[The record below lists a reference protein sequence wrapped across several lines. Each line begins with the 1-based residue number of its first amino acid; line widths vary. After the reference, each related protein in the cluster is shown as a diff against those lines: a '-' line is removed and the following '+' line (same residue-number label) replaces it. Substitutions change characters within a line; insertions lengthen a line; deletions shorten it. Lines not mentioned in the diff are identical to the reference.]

1 MTWTKPTSYND
12 IVEAIIADIR
22 TSNVF
27 PQGANVD
34 MSPGTLTEAWISKAK
49 IPNAGAAF
57 VAVGRL
63 LSVKRRSDGMREH
76 LLSMG
81 VFAAA
86 PYKNRNDQAKSLND
100 TVFKLSELIEDN
112 RFNLVQASK
121 PSDFSGRNLFSLSLM
136 SKGSGLWAMEWK
148 QSFLLFDQDGN
159 QTGDSVSRKLG
170 RQTEWPTDP
179 ELKTAPE
186 AGA

>member
-1 MTWTKPTSYND
+1 MSWTKPTSYND
-12 IVEAIIADIR
+12 IVEAIITDIKA
-22 TSNVF
+22 SNVF
-27 PQGANVD
+27 PKGANVE

-86 PYKNRNDQAKSLND
+86 PHGNRLNQAKSLNN
-100 TVFKLSELIEDN
+100 TVFRLSELIEDN
-112 RFNLVQASK
+112 RFSLVKASK
-121 PSDFSGRNLFSLSLM
+121 PSDFSGRNLFSMSLLN
-136 SKGSGLWAMEWK
+136 KGSGLWALEWK
-148 QSFLLFDQDGN
+148 QSFHLFDQDGN
-159 QTGDSVSRKLG
+159 QTGDVVSRKLG

-179 ELKTAPE
+179 ELTTVPE
-186 AGA
+186 TGA